1 VQVLYESML
10 VMFLMTQLPPPPK
23 IELDDD
29 KGKIEVKR
37 RIYGSALVPSFE
49 GLVLFKEQLA
59 SSQNALAVILCV
71 LSACAYQCA
80 VKFCAC
86 EAITVYSHD
95 LRKTARRQTC
105 VDAPLNCVDVA

>member
-10 VMFLMTQLPPPPK
+10 VMFLMTQLPPTPK

-29 KGKIEVKR
+29 KVKIEAKR
-37 RIYGSALVPSFE
+37 RIYGSALVPSLE
-49 GLVLFKEQLA
+49 GLVMFKEQLA
-59 SSQNALAVILCV
+59 SSQNALAVFLCV
-71 LSACAYQCA
+71 LSACPYQCA

-95 LRKTARRQTC
+95 LRKTARRHTC